1 MIYVNI
7 LYIKYLQFLMEDFI
21 SSNDY
26 IPNDEHDQNESYNQQ
41 IGYIKL
47 FRDAVKSKDL
57 VAANKALEMLCESG
71 FQIPPENNYK
81 KVETLRYDCPKPRW
95 AKYP

>member
-26 IPNDEHDQNESYNQQ
+26 VPNDENEHNESYIQQ

-47 FRDAVKSKDL
+47 FRDAVKSKNL
-57 VAANKALEMLCESG
+57 IAANKALEMLCDSG
-71 FQIPPENNYK
+71 FQIPPENDYK
-81 KVETLRYDCPKPRW
+81 KVETQRYDCPKPRW

>member
-1 MIYVNI
+1 
-7 LYIKYLQFLMEDFI
+7 MEDFI

-26 IPNDEHDQNESYNQQ
+26 VPNDEHEQNEQNESYNQQ

-57 VAANKALEMLCESG
+57 IAANKALEMLCESG
-71 FQIPPENNYK
+71 FQIPPENHDK
-81 KVETLRYDCPKPRW
+81 KVETKRYDCPKPRW